1 MDYPQE
7 SFVATTFAPNS
18 FWARRREVVRIQTLQ
33 HQLHMLKETGRY
45 EAFKLKWHPSYSVPP
60 TVYPIPNHQ
69 FWDSDVA
76 KWIEGA
82 CYLLMDQFDLEI
94 DAAVKEL
101 VQMIRGAQKPD
112 GYLNI
117 HYSVVEPGKRF
128 TNLRDMHELYNAGHL
143 IEAALAHHLLYK
155 NDELLSPILKYV
167 DLLAATFGAQEDQ
180 IPGYPGHPEVE
191 LALLRLY
198 KVSRNPAH
206 LQLAQFF
213 IEERGNPK
221 GGKGEC
227 HYFDAEA
234 KARGESEHD
243 LPMYFPAARSYWY
256 QQAHVPIVDQETIEG
271 HSVRAMYLLTAV
283 ADLVRICQPNS
294 KTGIKF
300 LPAVHRLWSNM
311 VEKKSYVTGGI
322 GAMKKWEGFGIDYFL
337 PQGTDEGGCYAETCA
352 AIGVMMLAERLLQI
366 ELDSHYAD
374 IMELCLYNAV
384 LTGMSLDGKAFTYV
398 NQLASS
404 DQDISERHEWFECAC
419 CPPNVTRTLGFL
431 GGYLWSH
438 TIKDQT
444 AVVNVHLYS
453 SATLSLKVSSSTVN
467 ITQKTDWPWNGDVD
481 FDVHTDGPPV
491 GLELQLRIP
500 GWAAS
505 WKVTPSP
512 DKLYVRN
519 GYMFLSSEWL
529 QENSHFRLSCPMQ
542 PQVVRPN
549 PLTLQP
555 VAYVRRG
562 PIVYCVEDVDHPWES
577 NHFKKTL
584 FDPSVSL
591 LEELRPEPDS
601 YIAIVAVDGVAG
613 ELDTSDWSRQI
624 AVEPHTE
631 TVKERRN
638 LYFIPY
644 YLRANRGG
652 KGQMRVGLRAV

>member
-7 SFVATTFAPNS
+7 SFIATRFAPES
-18 FWARRREVVRIQTLQ
+18 FWARRREVVRVQTLR
-33 HQLHMLKETGRY
+33 HQLQMLKETGRY

-82 CYLLMDQFDLEI
+82 CYLLMNQFDAEI
-94 DAAVKEL
+94 DVAVKEL
-101 VQMIRGAQKPD
+101 VEMIRGAQKQD

-143 IEAALAHHLLYK
+143 IEAALAHHLLYS

-167 DLLAATFGAQEDQ
+167 DLLAATFGAHEDQ
-180 IPGYPGHPEVE
+180 IPGYPGHPEIE

-198 KVSRNPAH
+198 NVSGNPDH
-206 LQLAQFF
+206 LRLAQFF
-213 IEERGNPK
+213 IEERGNPT
-221 GGKGEC
+221 GGKEGR
-227 HYFDAEA
+227 HYYDVEA

-256 QQAHVPIVDQETIEG
+256 QQAHAPIVNQKTIEG

-283 ADLVRICQPNS
+283 ADLVRICQPS
-294 KTGIKF
+294 SEIGAKF
-300 LPAVHRLWSNM
+300 LPAVHLLWSNM

-322 GAMKKWEGFGIDYFL
+322 GAIKKWEGFGIDYFL

-404 DQDISERHEWFECAC
+404 DQDLSQRHEWFECAC

-438 TIKDQT
+438 TGKGQC
-444 AVVNVHLYS
+444 AVVNVHMYS
-453 SATLSLKVSSSTVN
+453 SATINLKVSSSTVA
-467 ITQKTDWPWNGDVD
+467 ITQKTEWPWHGDVD
-481 FDVHTDGPPV
+481 FDIHTDGPPID
-491 GLELQLRIP
+491 LNLRLRIP
-500 GWAAS
+500 GWATS
-505 WKVTPSP
+505 WEVK
-512 DKLYVRN
+512 
-519 GYMFLSSEWL
+519 
-529 QENSHFRLSCPMQ
+529 
-542 PQVVRPN
+542 
-549 PLTLQP
+549 
-555 VAYVRRG
+555 
-562 PIVYCVEDVDHPWES
+562 
-577 NHFKKTL
+577 
-584 FDPSVSL
+584 PSVISNYQKKYLWANPHKSGHSL
-591 LEELRPEPDS
+591 SEEVRCPEWIFVPKRQLAARKFALSPFMSYETRDS
-601 YIAIVAVDGVAG
+601 PTKSSNITAHRIC
-613 ELDTSDWSRQI
+613 
-624 AVEPHTE
+624 
-631 TVKERRN
+631 
-638 LYFIPY
+638 
-644 YLRANRGG
+644 
-652 KGQMRVGLRAV
+652 

>member
-45 EAFKLKWHPSYSVPP
+45 EAFNLKWHPSYSVPP

-101 VQMIRGAQKPD
+101 VQMIRGAQKAD

-167 DLLAATFGAQEDQ
+167 DLLAATFGAQEGQ

-438 TIKDQT
+438 TMKDQS

-453 SATLSLKVSSSTVN
+453 SATLSLKVSSSTMN
-467 ITQKTDWPWNGDVD
+467 ITQRTDWPWNGDVD
-481 FDVHTDGPPV
+481 FDIHTDGPPV
-491 GLELQLRIP
+491 GLELRLRIP
-500 GWAAS
+500 GWATS

-512 DKLYVRN
+512 EKLHVRN

-577 NHFKKTL
+577 NHFKVMQPI
-584 FDPSVSL
+584 FMQ
-591 LEELRPEPDS
+591 R
-601 YIAIVAVDGVAG
+601 
-613 ELDTSDWSRQI
+613 
-624 AVEPHTE
+624 
-631 TVKERRN
+631 
-638 LYFIPY
+638 
-644 YLRANRGG
+644 
-652 KGQMRVGLRAV
+652 

>member
-1 MDYPQE
+1 
-7 SFVATTFAPNS
+7 
-18 FWARRREVVRIQTLQ
+18 
-33 HQLHMLKETGRY
+33 MLKETGRY
-45 EAFKLKWHPSYSVPP
+45 EAFKLKWHPSYSIPP

-82 CYLLMDQFDLEI
+82 CYLLMDQFDTEI

-101 VQMIRGAQKPD
+101 VEMIRGAQKPD

-143 IEAALAHHLLYK
+143 IEASLAHHLHYK
-155 NDELLSPILKYV
+155 NDEMLSPILKYV

-180 IPGYPGHPEVE
+180 IPGYPGHPEIE

-198 KVSRNPAH
+198 KISRNPKH

-221 GGKGEC
+221 GGKEER
-227 HYFDAEA
+227 HYYDIEA

-256 QQAHVPIVDQETIEG
+256 QQAHVPIVDQKTIEG

-283 ADLVRICQPNS
+283 ADLVRICQPTS
-294 KTGIKF
+294 EVGEKF
-300 LPAVHRLWSNM
+300 LPALHRLWYNM

-404 DQDISERHEWFECAC
+404 DQDISQRHEWFECAC

-438 TIKDQT
+438 KVRDQS

-453 SATLSLKVSSSTVN
+453 SATLNLKTSSSAVT
-467 ITQKTDWPWNGDVD
+467 ITQKTDWPWNGDVE
-481 FDVHTDGPPV
+481 FDIQTTGSPV
-491 GLELQLRIP
+491 DLELRLRIP

-505 WKVTPSP
+505 WEITPSP
-512 DKLYVRN
+512 ENQDVQN
-519 GYMFLSSEWL
+519 GYLVLSTEWL
-529 QENSHFRLSCPMQ
+529 RENTQFRLSCPMQ
-542 PQVVRPN
+542 PQVIRPN

-555 VAYVRRG
+555 VVYVRRG

-577 NHFKKTL
+577 NHFK
-584 FDPSVSL
+584 V
-591 LEELRPEPDS
+591 RQ
-601 YIAIVAVDGVAG
+601 AIHV
-613 ELDTSDWSRQI
+613 
-624 AVEPHTE
+624 
-631 TVKERRN
+631 
-638 LYFIPY
+638 
-644 YLRANRGG
+644 
-652 KGQMRVGLRAV
+652 